1 MEDDSFSD
9 DDDNSEDG
17 GRKKKG
23 KKGAAMKK
31 DSGSSAPKKGARQKE
46 CPSCGVKVG
55 VSIKECPNCDHS
67 FTSRSNLVQQTSVE
81 EESANIRGRFP
92 FEPERDEEG
101 SLMIERIMGRRLRKD
116 KARQFHKSSSQFIER
131 GAEDTKYDHEYLI
144 KFKTMSY
151 LHCQWLSAH
160 EIDMMSKRSKMAL
173 SRYLKALD
181 QGSSAVQE
189 DGEIDPSFVEV
200 EKVLD
205 VREEEVFETQQD
217 DKPVAGENAA
227 ASAEAADADAMDVVP
242 AHATS
247 PSSSSTAPPADA
259 AAATAAAASATAGAL
274 SEAKSTGSLNA
285 LGEAEPEPKIDPV
298 TGEVIQVTLSITA
311 VFKPTDRCQRVLER
325 IWDDPYASSFVDP
338 VDTDLY
344 EDYLDIV
351 DEPMCLS
358 EVKQRLEEGAYSKY
372 GAHSLFAKDM
382 RLIFQNCKAYNL
394 FKSQIWH
401 SAHCLQMLFERL
413 YQGWVMSFS
422 DGSIPMSELIGCP
435 WEQTC
440 RVCAVPEN
448 EDKMILC
455 DHCDSIYHMACL
467 SPPMVDVPEGS
478 WYCPRCVS
486 WFESHPSA
494 KRLTATAEDEAREA
508 TTQATAQK
516 IVKVRKTKYL
526 VKWRGLSH
534 IWCSWESRED
544 INDDEKI
551 QEYHLINDNPPE
563 EPPLTQE
570 EVNAELRKD
579 KFKQT
584 MPAKDL
590 KSHFNPVYECEAH
603 IYAQMRAYHFLR
615 YNRMPPRALTIESGP
630 GAAKYAY
637 SGPLAQKLPTDV
649 AQILRDIECKAP
661 AAAAS
666 AADAE
671 AEAEAATA
679 SSTAFSG
686 AGAGAGAG
694 QANNSKSSSRGGE
707 PEERKPRTREDR
719 MPTLFVPDRSVH
731 DSIRADVADLVSC
744 MCSSV
749 ARNTPLPSYPARP
762 KLPAPDL
769 AMPTE
774 VEVVV
779 PKGENGRLFFVAGDY
794 NGRLVVHEWSTDKKG
809 PIQMLGRVR
818 LGDVLTAING
828 VSVTHLS
835 FNQVV
840 KLLAWVSTPYVH
852 LRFLRTQECAGEY
865 GCIARARAENAPNI
879 QQLRLM
885 AAREKAGKDI
895 APENDEVIQEGDVY
909 TRYLSMRRPVRD
921 SLTPKPLRSTYY
933 GVFPCVDGGKQRWT
947 AFYGLG
953 PSESISYKSS
963 TDAGLVKA
971 VTALLKTKIETV
983 SVPNPAGG
991 FLFATE
997 RDAAVA
1003 REAHMLAAPKAK
1015 AGPSIYASTLN
1026 FTAADCASRT
1036 AGSALLERLVLS
1048 ERAEGEVLAQRR
1060 VGFIAGKLGL
1070 EADGTSRLMHVD
1082 EDSDDEDQGIRD
1094 DLSLDSLD
1102 SDSDQNSMDWKAE
1115 EEEHNSDDD
1124 DDMVW
1129 DDETGD
1135 WASAKKIKERQPL
1148 VEGAVTRLHQAICEA
1163 QHPPT
1168 RSEWSKFMVE
1178 NFTEGAIAQS
1188 KSGSSSLT
1196 AKPEVPGGNR
1206 KGVPVDQLDL
1216 ATGMLIHTWKSANAA
1231 CMALNVTA
1239 YQITQCCLGRMGDA
1253 GGFRW
1258 RYADPATSLSNAKG
1272 GDEDEVEPVERED
1285 AEEVAE
1291 RESVWKAKL
1300 HKKSKEYR
1308 SGGTLREYQV
1318 EGLNWLLRCWYQRRS
1333 CIIADEM

>member
-1 MEDDSFSD
+1 MEDDSFS

-23 KKGAAMKK
+23 KKGAAKK
-31 DSGSSAPKKGARQKE
+31 DTGASSAPTKKGARQKE

-67 FTSRSNLVQQTSVE
+67 FTTRSNLVQQTSVE

-116 KARQFHKSSSQFIER
+116 KARQYHKSSSQFIER

-189 DGEIDPSFVEV
+189 DGEIDPTFVEV

-217 DKPVAGENAA
+217 DKPVAGEDVVAA
-227 ASAEAADADAMDVVP
+227 AAAAAAADADAMDVVP
-242 AHATS
+242 APALQPS
-247 PSSSSTAPPADA
+247 SSSSTAPNA
-259 AAATAAAASATAGAL
+259 ASDAAASAPGAPGGAL
-274 SEAKSTGSLNA
+274 SAVKSTGSLSA
-285 LGEAEPEPKIDPV
+285 LGDTEPEPKIDPV

-311 VFKPTDRCQRVLER
+311 VFKPTERCQRVLDR
-325 IWDDPYASSFVDP
+325 IWDDPFASSFVDP

-358 EVKQRLEEGAYSKY
+358 EVKQRLEDGAYSKY
-372 GAHSLFAKDM
+372 GAHSLFAKDV

-394 FKSQIWH
+394 YKSQIWH

-413 YQGWVMSFS
+413 YQGWVVSFS
-422 DGSIPMSELIGCP
+422 DGSIPMSELVGCP

-467 SPPMVDVPEGS
+467 TPPMVDVPDGS

-570 EVNAELRKD
+570 ELNAELRKD

-590 KSHFNPVYECEAH
+590 KSHFNPVYESEAH
-603 IYAQMRAYHFLR
+603 IYAQMRAFHFLR
-615 YNRMPPRALTIESGP
+615 YNRMPPRALVIESGP

-637 SGPLAQKLPTDV
+637 SGPVAQKLPSDV
-649 AQILRDIECKAP
+649 AKILRDIESKAP
-661 AAAAS
+661 AAAA
-666 AADAE
+666 
-671 AEAEAATA
+671 AEAAAEAAA
-679 SSTAFSG
+679 SSASSSAFSG
-686 AGAGAGAG
+686 AGASAGAG
-694 QANNSKSSSRGGE
+694 QANSSSSSSGGVGDN
-707 PEERKPRTREDR
+707 ERKPRTRDDR

-744 MCSSV
+744 MCSSI
-749 ARNTPLPSYPARP
+749 ARNTPMPSYPARP

-774 VEVVV
+774 IEVVV
-779 PKGENGRLFFVAGDY
+779 PKGANGRFFFVAGDY

-809 PIQMLGRVR
+809 PMQLLGRVR

-835 FNQVV
+835 YNQVV
-840 KLLAWVSTPYVH
+840 KLLAWVSTPYVY

-921 SLTPKPLRSTYY
+921 SLTPKPLRSTFH
-933 GVFPCVDGGKQRWT
+933 GVFPCVDDGQQRWM
-947 AFYGLG
+947 AYYGLG
-953 PSESISYKSS
+953 PAESVSYKMVS
-963 TDAGLVKA
+963 KA
-971 VTALLKTKIETV
+971 VNALLKTKIETV

-1003 REAHMLAAPKAK
+1003 REAHMLAVPKAK
-1015 AGPSIYASTLN
+1015 AGPVIYAATLN
-1026 FTAADCASRT
+1026 FTSADCKSRT
-1036 AGSALLERLVLS
+1036 PSSALLERLVLA
-1048 ERAEGEVLAQRR
+1048 ERAEGEILAQRR

-1070 EADGTSRLMHVD
+1070 DADGSSRLMHVD
-1082 EDSDDEDQGIRD
+1082 NDSDDEDQGIRD
-1094 DLSLDSLD
+1094 DMSLDSLD
-1102 SDSDQNSMDWKAE
+1102 SDSDQNSIDWKAE

-1124 DDMVW
+1124 DDMIW

-1135 WASAKKIKERQPL
+1135 WASAKKLKERQPL

-1163 QHPPT
+1163 QHPPM
-1168 RSEWSKFMVE
+1168 RSEWSKYMVE

-1188 KSGSSSLT
+1188 KSGSSANLT

-1231 CMALNVTA
+1231 CMALNVTS
-1239 YQITQCCLGRMGDA
+1239 YQITQCCLGKMGDA

-1258 RYADPATSLSNAKG
+1258 RYSDPANPLAKG
-1272 GDEDEVEPVERED
+1272 GDEDDVEPIED

-1291 RESVWKAKL
+1291 RAAVWKAKL